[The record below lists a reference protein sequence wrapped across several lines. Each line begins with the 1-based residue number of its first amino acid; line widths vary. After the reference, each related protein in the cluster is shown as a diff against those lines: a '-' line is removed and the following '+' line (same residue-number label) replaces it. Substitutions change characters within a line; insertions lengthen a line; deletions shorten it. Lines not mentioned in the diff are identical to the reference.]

1 MLSQIVHLVL
11 LCQMWA
17 AVIATMILDP
27 KFGWMITSLIS
38 LTCLE
43 LTLKPIRSLIRYVKV
58 EVGPEP
64 ESVEFGRLVGQPTL
78 DPVRGIT
85 SKCIYKNMEFQLV
98 IQPNWWPLVYPAAV
112 SQASGIKESAVIG
125 SSFSVVRENAEP
137 ASLVTIYNGD
147 SRVGMGSRVSYNKE
161 NYLLTAHH
169 VWKLLDGA
177 NFRMAKTG
185 KSVEVKGASTFI
197 AAPHSKLDFALIKIP
212 NKYWSSLGV
221 GVSTLIPLKGS
232 ESIVTVYGG
241 PSTELASSFG
251 KVSRDSSN
259 YLRLLHT
266 ASTAPGWS
274 GSPLYNSKGFVV
286 GLHTGVQEF
295 GVENEGV
302 DVAALLPYILKKET
316 VYSDIGLTQID
327 VDEVPSR
334 GFQFD
339 DFEIHGEY
347 EFKGK
352 MAKGEIALY
361 KPYTPLKGGKAWAD
375 YSDDDSLPDLDL
387 PHKESLPDMS
397 LNLPEGSSDRFR
409 AALKQLEEIEWTRE
423 STIGESGMLFN
434 SVGISTC
441 KFREGSKHASRGDV
455 AAAQRVFSELN
466 EYGWPERGS
475 RAEKHSLFLQASR
488 HRRVPKPKG
497 LEEACRELEK
507 LYPRS
512 RAKQCFR
519 KQTFLDDELLLKA
532 IKETAFSPEINDK
545 ASPGSPWSKLAE
557 RNGLLLN
564 SFGDFV
570 VEAVRQRILKLAAW
584 DPTDL
589 LMLKPSAM
597 VRMGLVDPAR
607 VFVKQEPHTNKK
619 LSEGRY
625 RLISSVSIVDQII
638 ERLLFGP
645 QNQLEIATWSTI
657 PSKPGMGLSLRSQA
671 ELLWNDLKHKHR
683 LSPASEADISGFDWS
698 VQEWELWSDLSM
710 RVNLCDDMHEGLK
723 RLMINRFRCFMFSV
737 FQLSNGELL
746 EQTSPGIMKSGSYC
760 TSSTN
765 SRIRCL
771 MGVLIGSPWIVAM
784 GDDSV
789 EGWVTGAK
797 EKYLELGH
805 VCKEYRPC
813 ETTRDGELSKVNFC
827 SHELSEGRFWLTSWA
842 KTLYKFLDSPNESH
856 VELEREL
863 SSGPMWPRVKRY
875 LCQVGLIPDKTLEE
889 RKDGEEATKVETTHR
904 DGAGNRKESPSS
916 EEPASASQEG
926 RSDHYGD
933 CPDRWYHGLPTEP
946 YLNEWASGDHSVPLG
961 GCAGCTEYGHCLF
974 CYVGHPRP

>member
-397 LNLPEGSSDRFR
+397 LNCQR
-409 AALKQLEEIEWTRE
+409 AAPIDSELPLSNLRRSSGPVSQPLEKAECSSTALESRLVNLERVLSTLVEEMSRQRKESLVSSTSMDGQRE
-423 STIGESGMLFN
+423 AREPKSTPSSSKPADIAESQNQRASKKPAEN
-434 SVGISTC
+434 SRSCTPGVEPSNVS
-441 KFREGSKHASRGDV
+441 GSKPS
-455 AAAQRVFSELN
+455 STT
-466 EYGWPERGS
+466 S
-475 RAEKHSLFLQASR
+475 SSSK
-488 HRRVPKPKG
+488 
-497 LEEACRELEK
+497 
-507 LYPRS
+507 RS
-512 RAKQCFR
+512 RRRRSRQKLTT
-519 KQTFLDDELLLKA
+519 KPVPDLLGPNLQ
-532 IKETAFSPEINDK
+532 KETACS
-545 ASPGSPWSKLAE
+545 STRLAT
-557 RNGLLLN
+557 
-564 SFGDFV
+564 S
-570 VEAVRQRILKLAAW
+570 
-584 DPTDL
+584 
-589 LMLKPSAM
+589 
-597 VRMGLVDPAR
+597 
-607 VFVKQEPHTNKK
+607 
-619 LSEGRY
+619 
-625 RLISSVSIVDQII
+625 
-638 ERLLFGP
+638 
-645 QNQLEIATWSTI
+645 
-657 PSKPGMGLSLRSQA
+657 SLR
-671 ELLWNDLKHKHR
+671 
-683 LSPASEADISGFDWS
+683 P
-698 VQEWELWSDLSM
+698 SD
-710 RVNLCDDMHEGLK
+710 
-723 RLMINRFRCFMFSV
+723 
-737 FQLSNGELL
+737 
-746 EQTSPGIMKSGSYC
+746 
-760 TSSTN
+760 
-765 SRIRCL
+765 
-771 MGVLIGSPWIVAM
+771 
-784 GDDSV
+784 
-789 EGWVTGAK
+789 
-797 EKYLELGH
+797 
-805 VCKEYRPC
+805 KEY
-813 ETTRDGELSKVNFC
+813 LS
-827 SHELSEGRFWLTSWA
+827 
-842 KTLYKFLDSPNESH
+842 
-856 VELEREL
+856 
-863 SSGPMWPRVKRY
+863 
-875 LCQVGLIPDKTLEE
+875 
-889 RKDGEEATKVETTHR
+889 
-904 DGAGNRKESPSS
+904 
-916 EEPASASQEG
+916 
-926 RSDHYGD
+926 
-933 CPDRWYHGLPTEP
+933 
-946 YLNEWASGDHSVPLG
+946 
-961 GCAGCTEYGHCLF
+961 
-974 CYVGHPRP
+974 